1 MFILKKKPVIFLV
14 IVIVLFILLV
24 LSLND
29 DIKKI
34 IKINITP
41 VLLFMMLV
49 VTLLGLKYLK

>member
-1 MFILKKKPVIFLV
+1 MKKKPVIFLI
-14 IVIVLFILLV
+14 IVIVLFVLLV

-41 VLLFMMLV
+41 ALLFMMLV
-49 VTLLGLKYLK
+49 VTLSGLKYLK